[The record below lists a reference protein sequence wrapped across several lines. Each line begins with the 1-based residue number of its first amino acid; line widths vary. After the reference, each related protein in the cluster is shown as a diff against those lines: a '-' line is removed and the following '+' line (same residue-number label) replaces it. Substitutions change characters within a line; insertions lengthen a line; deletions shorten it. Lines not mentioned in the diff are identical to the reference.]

1 MISFKNLRLKIS
13 SKVALSFVILVL
25 VQGIVTL
32 IALTFIVSRTQNDS
46 LRTQMDRAV
55 SGIQGYLQET
65 LEAQMVNANLL
76 SGQAKVIDYTAFG
89 LTNLLHRELSVYRS
103 SLQMDSLSIYLK
115 PNAPFTSVGDGL
127 MSTAA
132 LEAQLER
139 SFNGEKT
146 FFVTSGVQHINLSV
160 LTPIAREDRI
170 IGVLSVSR
178 SLDSDFIQNLENI
191 TNSKIILLIGN
202 IAATAGDLDAP
213 IVRKITAA
221 AAGEEIATGMTR
233 IDGFVVSSL
242 TMESFREPRGK
253 IFCLLDT
260 TEYRRIITRYY
271 LISLISTFL
280 ILSLALLIGIIF
292 YRATFNRPFQHLLR
306 GVHKISEGDL
316 HYHFQVPAKD
326 EFGDLAAAFNKMR
339 VNLIARER
347 ELLQLSLYNTL
358 ILENV
363 RTGIITV
370 NLEEEVTTF
379 NPAATRILSM
389 DSEDSEI
396 VKGAKI
402 TSPAFPVSLS
412 ELIGESLRDDSAYVT
427 GKEVMLGQHGQD
439 KILALSTSPLLSKD
453 GEKIGM
459 IAIFEDITRVKQ
471 LEEKLSVS
479 SRLAALGEMAAG
491 VAHQIR
497 NPLGV
502 MKVSAEMLRDYY
514 RVTDDERNYQRITH
528 MMISEIDTLNIV
540 IRNLLDFARPRDV
553 QKSPCSISE
562 IIRCS
567 LGSLPLD
574 KYPDLDIETLD
585 SDHLPDFLMDKSL
598 VEQVLSNLILN
609 AIQASPSDG
618 KIRISAA
625 VNQEHLQI
633 VIQDWGCGF
642 DEPTR
647 RQIFNPFF
655 TTKSDGTGLGLS
667 ISHRIIEQHN
677 GTIDVF
683 SEPGRGSTFRVTL

>member
-1 MISFKNLRLKIS
+1 MFSFRNVRLKIS

-25 VQGIVTL
+25 LQGIVTL
-32 IALTFIVSRTQNDS
+32 IALTLIVSRTQNDS
-46 LRTQMDRAV
+46 LRTQMNRAV
-55 SGIQGYLQET
+55 SGIEGYLQET

-89 LTNLLHRELSVYRS
+89 LTNLLRRELSVYRS
-103 SLQMDSLSIYLK
+103 SLQMDSVSIYVE
-115 PNAPFTSVGDGL
+115 PNMPFTSVGDGL
-127 MSTAA
+127 MSTPA
-132 LEAQLER
+132 LGAQLAR
-139 SFNGEKT
+139 SFQGEKT
-146 FFVTSGVQHINLSV
+146 FFVTSGVEHIKLSV
-160 LTPIAREDRI
+160 LTPIIREDRI
-170 IGVLSVSR
+170 IGILSLSR
-178 SLDSDFIQNLENI
+178 SLDPGFLQNLENI
-191 TNSKIILLIGN
+191 TNSKIILNFGN
-202 IAATAGDLDAP
+202 LTTTAGDLGTP
-213 IVRKITAA
+213 IIRKIITAA
-221 AAGEEIATGMTR
+221 ENENITAGMTR

-242 TMESFREPRGK
+242 TMESFREPGGK

-280 ILSLALLIGIIF
+280 ILSIALLIGIFF
-292 YRATFNRPFQHLLR
+292 YRVTFNRPFQHLLK

-316 HYHFQVPAKD
+316 HYQFQVPVKD
-326 EFGDLAAAFNKMR
+326 EFGDLAKAFNKMR

-358 ILENV
+358 ILENM

-370 NLEEEVTTF
+370 NLEEEMTTF
-379 NPAATRILSM
+379 NPAAARILSM
-389 DSEDSEI
+389 DSEM
-396 VKGAKI
+396 VKGVKI
-402 TSPAFPVSLS
+402 TSQVFPRSLS
-412 ELIGESLRDDSAYVT
+412 ELIGESLKDNSSHVT
-427 GKEVMLGQHGQD
+427 GKEVIIGQQGQD
-439 KILALSTSPLLSKD
+439 KILTLSTSPLLSKD
-453 GEKIGM
+453 GEKIGI
-459 IAIFEDITRVKQ
+459 IAIFEDITRLKQ

-514 RVTDDERNYQRITH
+514 RVVDDERNYQRITH

-553 QKSPCSISE
+553 QRSPCSINE

-567 LGSLPLD
+567 LESLPLD
-574 KYPDLDIETLD
+574 KYPELEIKTLD
-585 SDHLPDFLMDKSL
+585 LDHLPDYLMDKSMI
-598 VEQVLSNLILN
+598 EQVVSNLILN
-609 AIQASPSDG
+609 AIQASPLDG
-618 KIRISAA
+618 KIQISAA
-625 VNQEHLQI
+625 LKQGHMQI

-642 DEPTR
+642 DESTR
-647 RQIFNPFF
+647 KQIFNPFF

-667 ISHRIIEQHN
+667 ISHRIIEQHS

-683 SEPGRGSTFRVTL
+683 SKPGGGSTFRVTL

>member
-1 MISFKNLRLKIS
+1 MISFKDLRLKIS

-25 VQGIVTL
+25 LQGIVTL
-32 IALTFIVSRTQNDS
+32 IALTLIVSRTQNDS
-46 LRTQMDRAV
+46 LRTQMNRAV
-55 SGIQGYLQET
+55 SGIEGYLQET

-89 LTNLLHRELSVYRS
+89 LTNLLRRELSVYRS
-103 SLQMDSLSIYLK
+103 SLQMDSLSIYLE
-115 PNAPFTSVGDGL
+115 PNAPFTSVGNGL
-127 MSTAA
+127 MSTSA

-139 SFNGEKT
+139 SFQGEKT
-146 FFVTSGVQHINLSV
+146 FFVTSGVEHIKLSV

-170 IGVLSVSR
+170 IGVLSLSR
-178 SLDSDFIQNLENI
+178 SLDPGFVQNLENI
-191 TNSKIILLIGN
+191 TNSKIILLFGN
-202 IAATAGDLDAP
+202 LTTTAGDLSVP
-213 IVRKITAA
+213 IIRKIIAA
-221 AAGEEIATGMTR
+221 AENENIPAGMTR

-242 TMESFREPRGK
+242 TMESFREPGGK

-271 LISLISTFL
+271 LISLITTFL
-280 ILSLALLIGIIF
+280 ILSIALLIGIFF
-292 YRATFNRPFQHLLR
+292 YRVTFNRPFQYLLK

-316 HYHFQVPAKD
+316 HYQFQVPAKD
-326 EFGDLAAAFNKMR
+326 EFGDLAKAFNMMR

-379 NPAATRILSM
+379 NPAAIRILSM
-389 DSEDSEI
+389 DSEM
-396 VKGAKI
+396 VKGVKI
-402 TSPAFPVSLS
+402 TSQVFPHSLS
-412 ELIGESLRDDSAYVT
+412 ELIGESLKDNSSYVT
-427 GKEVMLGQHGQD
+427 GKEVIIGQRGQN

-514 RVTDDERNYQRITH
+514 RVVDDERNYQRITH

-553 QKSPCSISE
+553 QKSPCSINE

-574 KYPDLDIETLD
+574 KYPALEIKTLD
-585 SDHLPDFLMDKSL
+585 LDHLPDYLMDKSL
-598 VEQVLSNLILN
+598 IEQVLSNLILN
-609 AIQASPSDG
+609 AIQASPPDG
-618 KIRISAA
+618 KIQISADMK
-625 VNQEHLQI
+625 QGHMQI
-633 VIQDWGCGF
+633 IIQDWGCGF
-642 DEPTR
+642 DESTR
-647 RQIFNPFF
+647 KQIFNPFF

-667 ISHRIIEQHN
+667 ISHRIIEQHS

-683 SEPGRGSTFRVTL
+683 SQPGGGSTFRVTL

>member
-1 MISFKNLRLKIS
+1 MLSLKNLRLKIS

-25 VQGIVTL
+25 LQGIVTL
-32 IALTFIVSRTQNDS
+32 IALTLIVSRTQNDS
-46 LRTQMDRAV
+46 LRTQMNRAV
-55 SGIQGYLQET
+55 SGIEGYLQET

-89 LTNLLHRELSVYRS
+89 LTNLLRRELSVYRS
-103 SLQMDSLSIYLK
+103 SLQMDSLSIYLESNK
-115 PNAPFTSVGDGL
+115 PFTSVGEEL

-132 LEAQLER
+132 VEAQLER
-139 SFNGEKT
+139 SFQGEKT
-146 FFVTSGVQHINLSV
+146 FFITSGVEHIKLSV
-160 LTPIAREDRI
+160 LTPIIREDRI
-170 IGVLSVSR
+170 IGILSLSR
-178 SLDSDFIQNLENI
+178 NLDPSFLENLENI
-191 TNSKIILLIGN
+191 TNSKIILLFGN
-202 IAATAGDLDAP
+202 STTTAGDLDTP

-221 AAGEEIATGMTR
+221 AENETMPAGMTR

-242 TMESFREPRGK
+242 TMESFREPGGK

-260 TEYRRIITRYY
+260 TEYRRIISRYY

-280 ILSLALLIGIIF
+280 ILSIALVIGIFF
-292 YRATFNRPFQHLLR
+292 YRVTFNRPFQHLLK

-316 HYHFQVPAKD
+316 HYQFQVPAKD
-326 EFGDLAAAFNKMR
+326 EFGDLAKAFNKMR

-370 NLEEEVTTF
+370 NLQQEVTTF

-389 DSEDSEI
+389 DTEDSEMA
-396 VKGAKI
+396 KGIKI
-402 TSPAFPVSLS
+402 TSEVFPRSLS
-412 ELIGESLRDDSAYVT
+412 ELIGESLKDNSSYVT
-427 GKEVMLGQHGQD
+427 GREVIIGQHGQD
-439 KILALSTSPLLSKD
+439 KILALSTSPLMSKD

-514 RVTDDERNYQRITH
+514 RVTEDERNYQRITH

-562 IIRCS
+562 IIRRS
-567 LGSLPLD
+567 LESLPLD
-574 KYPDLDIETLD
+574 KYPELEIKTLD
-585 SDHLPDFLMDKSL
+585 SDHLPDYLMDKSL
-598 VEQVLSNLILN
+598 IEQVVSNLILN
-609 AIQASPSDG
+609 AIQASPADG
-618 KIRISAA
+618 KIQISAA
-625 VNQEHLQI
+625 MKQGHMQI

-642 DEPTR
+642 DESTR
-647 RQIFNPFF
+647 KQIFNPFF

-683 SEPGRGSTFRVTL
+683 SKPASGSTFRVTL

>member
-1 MISFKNLRLKIS
+1 MFSFKNLRLKIS

-25 VQGIVTL
+25 LQGIVTL
-32 IALTFIVSRTQNDS
+32 FALTLIVSRTQSDS
-46 LRTQMDRAV
+46 LRTQMNRAV
-55 SGIQGYLQET
+55 SGIEGYLQET
-65 LEAQMVNANLL
+65 LEAQIVNANLL

-89 LTNLLHRELSVYRS
+89 LTNLLRRELSVYRS
-103 SLQMDSLSIYLK
+103 SLQMDSLSIYLES
-115 PNAPFTSVGDGL
+115 NMPFTSAGDGL
-127 MSTAA
+127 MSTPA
-132 LEAQLER
+132 LDAHLER
-139 SFNGEKT
+139 SFQGEKT
-146 FFVTSGVQHINLSV
+146 FFITSEVEHIKLSV
-160 LTPIAREDRI
+160 LTPIIREDRI
-170 IGVLSVSR
+170 IGVLSLSR
-178 SLDSDFIQNLENI
+178 NLDPGFIQNLQNI
-191 TNSKIILLIGN
+191 TNSKIILLFGN
-202 IAATAGDLDAP
+202 LTTTAGDLDAP
-213 IVRKITAA
+213 IIRKIIAA
-221 AAGEEIATGMTR
+221 AANENIPAGMTR

-242 TMESFREPRGK
+242 TMESFREPGGK

-260 TEYRRIITRYY
+260 TEYRRIIARYY

-280 ILSLALLIGIIF
+280 ILSIALLIGIFF
-292 YRATFNRPFQHLLR
+292 YRVTFNRPFQHLLK

-316 HYHFQVPAKD
+316 HYQFQVPAKD
-326 EFGDLAAAFNKMR
+326 EFGDLAKAFNKMR

-363 RTGIITV
+363 RTGIITI
-370 NLEEEVTTF
+370 NLDEEVTTF
-379 NPAATRILSM
+379 NPAAIRILSM
-389 DSEDSEI
+389 DSEM
-396 VKGAKI
+396 VRGAKI
-402 TSPAFPVSLS
+402 TSPVFPHALS
-412 ELIGESLRDDSAYVT
+412 ELLGENLKDNSSYVT
-427 GKEVMLGQHGQD
+427 GKEVIIGQHGQD
-439 KILALSTSPLLSKD
+439 RILALSTSPLLSKD
-453 GEKIGM
+453 GERIGM

-528 MMISEIDTLNIV
+528 MIISEIDTLSIV

-553 QKSPCSISE
+553 QKSPCSINE

-567 LGSLPLD
+567 LESLPLD
-574 KYPDLDIETLD
+574 KYPELEIQRRGL
-585 SDHLPDFLMDKSL
+585 DHLPDYLMDKSL
-598 VEQVLSNLILN
+598 IEQVVSNLVLN
-609 AIQASPSDG
+609 AIQASPPNG
-618 KIRISAA
+618 KIQISAA
-625 VNQEHLQI
+625 MKQGHMHI

-642 DEPTR
+642 DESTR

-667 ISHRIIEQHN
+667 ISHRIIEQHG

-683 SEPGRGSTFRVTL
+683 SKPGGGSTFRVTL

>member
-1 MISFKNLRLKIS
+1 
-13 SKVALSFVILVL
+13 
-25 VQGIVTL
+25 
-32 IALTFIVSRTQNDS
+32 
-46 LRTQMDRAV
+46 
-55 SGIQGYLQET
+55 
-65 LEAQMVNANLL
+65 
-76 SGQAKVIDYTAFG
+76 
-89 LTNLLHRELSVYRS
+89 
-103 SLQMDSLSIYLK
+103 
-115 PNAPFTSVGDGL
+115 
-127 MSTAA
+127 
-132 LEAQLER
+132 
-139 SFNGEKT
+139 
-146 FFVTSGVQHINLSV
+146 
-160 LTPIAREDRI
+160 
-170 IGVLSVSR
+170 
-178 SLDSDFIQNLENI
+178 
-191 TNSKIILLIGN
+191 
-202 IAATAGDLDAP
+202 
-213 IVRKITAA
+213 
-221 AAGEEIATGMTR
+221 
-233 IDGFVVSSL
+233 
-242 TMESFREPRGK
+242 
-253 IFCLLDT
+253 
-260 TEYRRIITRYY
+260 

-316 HYHFQVPAKD
+316 HYQFQVPAKD
-326 EFGDLAAAFNKMR
+326 EFGDLANAFNKMR

-379 NPAATRILSM
+379 NPAAIRILSM
-389 DSEDSEI
+389 DSET

-402 TSPAFPVSLS
+402 SSKVFPSSLS
-412 ELIGESLRDDSAYVT
+412 ELIGESLKDNSSYVT
-427 GKEVMLGQHGQD
+427 GKEVLLGQHGQD

-471 LEEKLSVS
+471 LEEKLSLS

-514 RVTDDERNYQRITH
+514 RVTEDERNYQRITH

-540 IRNLLDFARPRDV
+540 IRNLLDFARPRDI

-567 LGSLPLD
+567 LESLPLD
-574 KYPDLDIETLD
+574 KYPELEIETLD
-585 SDHLPDFLMDKSL
+585 SDHLPDYLMDKSL
-598 VEQVLSNLILN
+598 IEQVLSNLILN
-609 AIQASPSDG
+609 AIQASPPDG
-618 KIRISAA
+618 RIRISAA
-625 VNQEHLQI
+625 TQQGHLQI
-633 VIQDWGCGF
+633 AIQDWGCGF
-642 DEPTR
+642 DESTR
-647 RQIFNPFF
+647 KQIFNPFF

-683 SEPGRGSTFRVTL
+683 STPGGGSTFRVTL

>member
-1 MISFKNLRLKIS
+1 MLSFKNLRLKIS

-25 VQGIVTL
+25 LQGIVTL

-46 LRTQMDRAV
+46 LRTQMNRAV
-55 SGIQGYLQET
+55 SGIEGYLQET
-65 LEAQMVNANLL
+65 IEAQMVNANLL

-89 LTNLLHRELSVYRS
+89 LTNLLRRELTVYRS
-103 SLQMDSLSIYLK
+103 SLQMDSLSIYLE
-115 PNAPFTSVGDGL
+115 PNMPFTSVGDGL
-127 MSTAA
+127 MSTPT
-132 LEAQLER
+132 LEAQLEH
-139 SFNGEKT
+139 SFQGEKT
-146 FFVTSGVQHINLSV
+146 YFVTSEVEHITLSV
-160 LTPIAREDRI
+160 LTPIIREDRI
-170 IGVLSVSR
+170 IGVLSLSR
-178 SLDSDFIQNLENI
+178 SLDPGFVQNLENI
-191 TNSKIILLIGN
+191 TNSKIILLFGN
-202 IAATAGDLDAP
+202 IATTAGDLDTP
-213 IVRKITAA
+213 IIRKITGAVENENTPA
-221 AAGEEIATGMTR
+221 EMTR
-233 IDGFVVSSL
+233 IDRFVVSSL
-242 TMESFREPRGK
+242 TMESFGEPGGK

-271 LISLISTFL
+271 LISMISTFL
-280 ILSLALLIGIIF
+280 ILSIALLIGIIF
-292 YRATFNRPFQHLLR
+292 YRVTFNRPFQHLLR

-316 HYHFQVPAKD
+316 HYQFQVPAKD
-326 EFGDLAAAFNKMR
+326 EFGDLAKAFNKMR

-370 NLEEEVTTF
+370 NLDEEVTTF

-389 DSEDSEI
+389 DSEM
-396 VKGAKI
+396 VKGVKI
-402 TSPAFPVSLS
+402 TSTVFPHSLS
-412 ELIGESLRDDSAYVT
+412 LLIGESLKDNSSYVT
-427 GKEVMLGQHGQD
+427 GKEVIIGQHGQD

-514 RVTDDERNYQRITH
+514 RVTEDERNYQRITH

-553 QKSPCSISE
+553 QKSPSSISE

-567 LGSLPLD
+567 LESLPLD
-574 KYPDLDIETLD
+574 KYPELQIKTLD
-585 SDHLPDFLMDKSL
+585 LDHLPDYLMDKSL
-598 VEQVLSNLILN
+598 IEQVLSNLILN
-609 AIQASPSDG
+609 AIQASPPDG
-618 KIRISAA
+618 KIQISAA
-625 VNQEHLQI
+625 MRQGNMQI

-642 DEPTR
+642 DESTR
-647 RQIFNPFF
+647 KQIFNPFF

-667 ISHRIIEQHN
+667 ISHRIIEQHS

-683 SEPGRGSTFRVTL
+683 SKPGDGSTFRVTL